1 MENEDGE
8 VEEEGIRG
16 GEEEEEEEE
25 QKKKKKK
32 YITLMILNEC
42 YIENRLHL
50 FVRVNFLNQNKLQAD
65 SIYQIMYRKS
75 IGGLFIGH
83 NHVYCFRVNLVDL
96 IAGGHLIKW
105 RVRPWIAYNEKQRE
119 IGKTN
124 GVFRRFL

>member
-1 MENEDGE
+1 
-8 VEEEGIRG
+8 
-16 GEEEEEEEE
+16 
-25 QKKKKKK
+25 
-32 YITLMILNEC
+32 MILNEC

-96 IAGGHLIKW
+96 IAGGHVIKW
-105 RVRPWIAYNEKQRE
+105 RVWPWIAYNTGRE
-119 IGKTN
+119 TERNRKN
-124 GVFRRFL
+124 EWSF